1 MWWRSWTFSWIYSSP
16 IKWALLFFCQWESC
30 LEQACA
36 LQRMWCQQN
45 GKVSGRV
52 AWRHSGLVAEGWEWL
67 LALVS
72 CIALLIS
79 YPCDETLPNGKHIW
93 EEFRNLTAWVAWIN
107 QTFSRFDCFWVKTV
121 NEMATVC
128 QWRQFMRSATNR
140 RIFFISI
147 SQSKALLLEAP
158 NETVL
163 GSLSW
168 CSHAGTEIERRW
180 EAITTV
186 NCQHLILRRSWKI
199 SGLIRSKTLAKVML
213 QFAWTC
219 ATEFKWHFCCLSS

>member
-1 MWWRSWTFSWIYSSP
+1 MRCCQMASTSGRNSEIWLLELHGSTNLFPDLTAFESKQWMRW
-16 IKWALLFFCQWESC
+16 LLF
-30 LEQACA
+30 
-36 LQRMWCQQN
+36 
-45 GKVSGRV
+45 VSGDNS
-52 AWRHSGLVAEGWEWL
+52 WGWL
-67 LALVS
+67 Q
-72 CIALLIS
+72 
-79 YPCDETLPNGKHIW
+79 T
-93 EEFRNLTAWVAWIN
+93 EEFFL
-107 QTFSRFDCFWVKTV
+107 
-121 NEMATVC
+121 
-128 QWRQFMRSATNR
+128 
-140 RIFFISI
+140 SI

-199 SGLIRSKTLAKVML
+199 SGLIRSKMLAKVML